1 MNRNKFCIANWKMNL
16 KSSDIIKYLNLWID
30 KKLTHD
36 FIKVVF
42 CPSFTSMSISG
53 EIIKG
58 TNVSIGGQNVHYHT
72 SGSFTGEVSCEM
84 LKECGCKYVIIGHSE
99 RRHILLESDE
109 FINNK
114 IKKVINDKLIP
125 IICIG
130 ENLNQRNENLTEK
143 IINIQLESAFSG
155 IPKVLEEKFII
166 AYEPV
171 WAIGTGKSASLDEI
185 RCAHKIIRK
194 KINQFGFNGKKV
206 SILYGGSVS
215 VNNSL
220 DINKIEDVDGFL
232 IGTSSLKFK
241 DFYSI
246 YQSMQ

>member
-1 MNRNKFCIANWKMNL
+1 M
-16 KSSDIIKYLNLWID
+16 D
-30 KKLTHD
+30 KNITNG
-36 FIKVVF
+36 FIKAIF
-42 CPSFTSMSISG
+42 CPSFTSMSIAG
-53 EIIKG
+53 ELIKG
-58 TNVSIGGQNVHYHT
+58 TNTSLGAQNVYYHS
-72 SGSFTGEVSCEM
+72 SGSFTGEISCEM
-84 LKECGCKYVIIGHSE
+84 LKECGCQYVIIGHSE

-109 FINNK
+109 FINKK

-130 ENLNQRNENLTEK
+130 ENLNQRKENLTEK

-155 IPKVLEEKFII
+155 ISKILEQNFII

-171 WAIGTGKSASLDEI
+171 WAIGTGKSATFREI
-185 RCAHKIIRK
+185 TSAHKIIRK
-194 KINQFGFNGKKV
+194 KINQLGFNGNKV

-220 DINKIEDVDGFL
+220 EIDKIEDVDGFL
-232 IGTSSLKFK
+232 IGTSSLEFE